1 MNSLTTNLNF
11 LQQVNFKLTI
21 QNPKFTNI
29 EYFCTSVNIPSLS
42 MGEVKENYH
51 NQSAYFP
58 GETITYETLR
68 VKFMVD
74 ENMSNYVEALN
85 WLQTNATTS
94 GQPLR
99 TDVIL
104 SVLSSKNTINRQF
117 QFHDAFPTT
126 IGELQFDTQAQ
137 TIQYLPCDLTLR
149 FNYFNVLV

>member
-1 MNSLTTNLNF
+1 
-11 LQQVNFKLTI
+11 
-21 QNPKFTNI
+21 
-29 EYFCTSVNIPSLS
+29 
-42 MGEVKENYH
+42 
-51 NQSAYFP
+51 
-58 GETITYETLR
+58 
-68 VKFMVD
+68 MVD